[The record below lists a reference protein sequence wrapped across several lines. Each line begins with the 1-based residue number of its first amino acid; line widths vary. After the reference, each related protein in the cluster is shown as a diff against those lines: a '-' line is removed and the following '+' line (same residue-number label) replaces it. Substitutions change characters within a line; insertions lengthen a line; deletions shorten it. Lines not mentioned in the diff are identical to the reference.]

1 MKKKRKS
8 LIALLIAIGLIG
20 VGYAAITT
28 NLFVTGTAKIKADP
42 ENFEKN
48 IQFATATSTT
58 GGTATLSTDK
68 KTITFTTKEFTA
80 VGDSSTLTY
89 TIKNGSNYNSS
100 ISGVV
105 CTSSDS
111 SYDEYVSVTP
121 SRTSTL
127 SLDKGDTS
135 ANETITVKM
144 IKTYPEET
152 TKSIVFTCTMTATG
166 LAAN

>member
-28 NLFVTGTAKIKADP
+28 NIFVTGTANIQADP
-42 ENFEKN
+42 QNFNDN
-48 IQFATATSTT
+48 IQFATATAST
-58 GGTATLSTDK
+58 GGTATLSSDK
-68 KTITFTTKEFTA
+68 KTITFVTEEFTA
-80 VGDSSTLTY
+80 VGDSTTLTY
-89 TIKNGSNYNSS
+89 TIKNGSNYDAS
-100 ISGVV
+100 ISAVQ

-111 SYDEYVSVTP
+111 YYDEYVSVTP
-121 SRTSTL
+121 SRSATL
-127 SLDKGDTS
+127 SLSKGNTS
-135 ANETITVKM
+135 AEETISVKM